1 MYKCSECGLSV
12 IVTTEGEKIKA
23 CNHEASIIC
32 EMEATAT
39 GKSSLEG

>member
-12 IVTTEGEKIKA
+12 VINGEEKIKA
-23 CNHEASIIC
+23 CNHDAPIIC
-32 EMEATAT
+32 EMDAVAT